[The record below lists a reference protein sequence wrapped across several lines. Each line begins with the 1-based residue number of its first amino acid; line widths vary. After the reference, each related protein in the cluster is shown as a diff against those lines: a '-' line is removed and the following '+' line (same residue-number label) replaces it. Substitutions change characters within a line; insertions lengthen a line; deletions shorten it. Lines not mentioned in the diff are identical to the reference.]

1 MFLKR
6 LEVFGFKSFAER
18 LDISFSNGI
27 TAIVGPNGSGKSNV
41 SDAVRWVLG
50 EQSAKQ
56 LRGAN
61 MADVIFKGTESRKPL
76 SYCEVSL
83 VFDNEDKGL
92 DIEYSEVVITRRLYR
107 SGESEYYI
115 NRNGCRLKD
124 IVALFQDTGIGK
136 EGYSIVGQGKI
147 ENILSGKQEERRSVF
162 EEAAGIV
169 KYKTRKNEAERKL
182 EHTCDNLVRIN
193 DIIDTLEERI
203 EPLASQAEVAKEYLQ
218 LREQLRR
225 VEVNYYL
232 VQNELAAQRREAY
245 NIQLE
250 GIDQERNEKTE
261 YVGKLA
267 AENEALDAQLAQ
279 KEMELS
285 LIRAKLLELTASS
298 ENTLGQISVFDER
311 IQNINDQIERV
322 KAELESN
329 EQRKKSMEDAING
342 DTGVE
347 GEKRL
352 AIEAKKQEIELL
364 DKNLIDQDELLAKE
378 NQELEALKAEMIANM
393 NKLSDVKSNI
403 SRYEAMQTSIEQR
416 KEKILLTVEQLRL
429 QRTSIEDALNE
440 QKSDT
445 EVFDN
450 EKAALQGEKDKVKT
464 AWQELYLKKENAD
477 EVLSKATAE
486 VNGAQSRLRVLEDL
500 KRDFE
505 GFNYSVKRLLSKGEQ
520 DAQIKK
526 HICGVIAQLISVPE
540 KYEVAI
546 EAALGGAMQNIVTPT
561 EEDAKALIDFLRAT
575 DSGRATFL
583 PISAVSAREING
595 QEKAAIKVGGCF
607 GAANELISYE
617 SKYDNVIKSLLGRT
631 VIVDNLDTGIGIA
644 RKTSH
649 ALKIVT
655 LDGDVM
661 NAGGSMSGGST
672 RQKSTSILGRERE
685 IDALKAIIDKKLRE
699 IAEIKNDIENFDA
712 KNTEFEAQVAV
723 LDQKMHELDIKFA
736 HDFEKL
742 NSLKTDMQSSI
753 DAENELLLE
762 NEQLDDTLA
771 EIKGELANIAHM
783 QGSVENS
790 NSDAQAT
797 ISARMA
803 EYNKKQL
810 EREKLNQRLVDA
822 RIECAGLEKEL
833 DAIVNNAQRMGELIA
848 NLEEAK
854 VKLVAEG
861 LDLEKQ
867 LAETKKEKEA
877 SILKTED
884 TKGELSEQ
892 TELQRVSE
900 TQREGIT
907 ALIKEN
913 DEKRRRFE
921 QEIYDAGERRH
932 KVELAVSKVDND
944 LEYLENR
951 IWEEYELTQATAEE
965 FRDPEFKQ
973 TGAQT
978 EINKLKKAISAL
990 GNVNV
995 NAIDEYVETK
1005 ERFDALSSQRDDLQK
1020 AESDLREIIGE
1031 LTKKMDKQFREQF
1044 ELINKH
1050 FTKTF
1055 SELFGGGRAELKLQ
1069 DGENSLDADIE
1080 IVAQPPGKNLQ
1091 LLSLLSGGER
1101 ALTAIAILFAMLK
1114 LKPTPFCIL
1123 DEIEAALDEANV
1135 GNFASYLRKFSK
1147 KTQFVVITHR
1157 KPTMEEADS
1166 LYGVAME
1173 EKGISKIVS
1182 VKLT

>member
-115 NRNGCRLKD
+115 NRTGCRLKD
-124 IVALFQDTGIGK
+124 IVTLFQDTGIGK

-182 EHTCDNLVRIN
+182 QHTCDNLVRIN

-203 EPLASQAEVAKEYLQ
+203 EPLGQQAETAKEYLG
-218 LREQLRR
+218 LREQLRAI
-225 VEVNYYL
+225 EVNYYL
-232 VQNELAAQRREAY
+232 VQNELAEQRRNAY
-245 NIQLE
+245 NLQLE
-250 GIDQERNEKTE
+250 GIDQERAEKSEFVSKITVE
-261 YVGKLA
+261 NQELEEKISAKEAELA
-267 AENEALDAQLAQ
+267 E
-279 KEMELS
+279 
-285 LIRAKLLELTASS
+285 IRNKLLELTAGT
-298 ENTLGQISVFDER
+298 ENISGQMRVLDER
-311 IQNINDQIERV
+311 IQNINSQLERIE
-322 KAELESN
+322 KELESN
-329 EQRKKSMEDAING
+329 EARKKSMEDAING
-342 DTGVE
+342 DSSVE
-347 GEKRL
+347 EQKR
-352 AIEAKKQEIELL
+352 ASIEEKKQEIAVLE
-364 DKNLIDQDELLAKE
+364 KEAAIQEEELAKE
-378 NQELEALKAEMIANM
+378 SAELETLKEQMLANI
-393 NKLSDVKSNI
+393 NKLSDVKSGI
-403 SRYEAMQTSIEQR
+403 SRCEAMKTSIASR
-416 KEKILLTVEQLRL
+416 KEKIEIAVEQLRL
-429 QRTSIEDALNE
+429 QRTNIEAALNE

-445 EVFDN
+445 DVFDR
-450 EKAALQGEKDKVKT
+450 EKEKLESEKQ
-464 AWQELYLKKENAD
+464 AQRNGLQELNAQKENAD
-477 EVLSKATAE
+477 VILAQAQTT
-486 VNGAQSRLRVLEDL
+486 VDQAQSRLKVLEEL

-505 GFNYSVKRLLSKGEQ
+505 GFNFSVKRLLTKSEQ
-520 DAQIKK
+520 DANIRK
-526 HICGVIAQLISVPE
+526 HICGVVAELISVDE
-540 KYEVAI
+540 KFEVAI
-546 EAALGGAMQNIVTPT
+546 ESALGSAMQNIVTPT
-561 EEDAKALIDFLRAT
+561 EEDAKALIEFLRAT

-583 PISAVSAREING
+583 PISAIRGKSINE
-595 QEKAAIKVGGCF
+595 QEKSAIKVNGCF
-607 GAANELISYE
+607 GVASDLITFDAKYNEI
-617 SKYDNVIKSLLGRT
+617 IKSLLGKT
-631 VIVDNLDTGIGIA
+631 VITDNLDTGIAIA

-649 ALKIVT
+649 SVRIVT
-655 LDGDVM
+655 LKGDVV
-661 NAGGSMSGGST
+661 NAGGSMSGGSV
-672 RQKSTSILGRERE
+672 RQKTTSILGRERE
-685 IDALKAIIDKKLRE
+685 MEGLKGVIDQAR
-699 IAEIKNDIENFDA
+699 A
-712 KNTEFEAQVAV
+712 KIAQVQNNLKEFDSKSKAFEDAINEIDV
-723 LDQKMHELDIKFA
+723 KIHELDIKFA

-742 NSLKTDMQSSI
+742 HSLKADLQGNL
-753 DAENELLLE
+753 DAENELRLE
-762 NEQLDDTLA
+762 NEQLDDTLKEIDA
-771 EIKGELANIAHM
+771 ELERINKAQGE
-783 QGSVENS
+783 VESS
-790 NSDAQAT
+790 NTTAQSS
-797 ISARMA
+797 ISARQF

-810 EREKLNQRLVDA
+810 EKEKLVQKLTDA

-833 DAIVNNAQRMGELIA
+833 DAIVNNAQRMGELIENLEVA
-848 NLEEAK
+848 KVALLAEGVKLQKQLEEAK
-854 VKLVAEG
+854 REKEESIAQSGNMQETLVQQSE
-861 LDLEKQ
+861 LEKAQ
-867 LAETKKEKEA
+867 EN
-877 SILKTED
+877 I
-884 TKGELSEQ
+884 
-892 TELQRVSE
+892 
-900 TQREGIT
+900 RESLNG
-907 ALIKEN
+907 LLKEN
-913 DEKRRRFE
+913 EEKRRRFE
-921 QEIYDAGERRH
+921 QEIYDAGEKRH
-932 KVELAVSKVDND
+932 KVELAVAKVDND
-944 LEYLENR
+944 LQYLENR

-965 FRDPEFKQ
+965 FRDPNFKQ

-978 EINKLKKAISAL
+978 EINRLKKAINAL

-995 NAIDEYVETK
+995 NAIEEYVETK
-1005 ERFDALSSQRDDLQK
+1005 ERFDSLSSQRDDLQK
-1020 AESDLREIIGE
+1020 AESDLRGIIDE
-1031 LTKKMDKQFREQF
+1031 LIKKMDKQFKEQF

-1055 SELFGGGRAELKLQ
+1055 SELFGGGKAELKLQ
-1069 DGENSLDADIE
+1069 NGENSLDADIE

-1135 GNFASYLRKFSK
+1135 GNFATYLRKFSK
-1147 KTQFVVITHR
+1147 DTQFVVITHR